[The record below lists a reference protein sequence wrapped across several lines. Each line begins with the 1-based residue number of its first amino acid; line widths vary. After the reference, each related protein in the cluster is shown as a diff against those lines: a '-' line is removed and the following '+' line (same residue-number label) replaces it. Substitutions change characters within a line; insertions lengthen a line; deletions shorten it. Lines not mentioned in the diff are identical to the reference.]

1 MLCAYDTLCSL
12 QTLLGGATFTTDI
25 MVVVLSLGLRSLVGE
40 SLVNGIELRG
50 AASESGSYS
59 EYRCRYLFEALLQP
73 D

>member
-1 MLCAYDTLCSL
+1 
-12 QTLLGGATFTTDI
+12 
-25 MVVVLSLGLRSLVGE
+25 MVVVLSLGLQSLVGE

-73 D
+73 V